1 MKLDSDGLLS
11 INRVA
16 MMLNIS
22 DHTIRRW
29 YKWWESDEF
38 VKPSDLYLPPYY
50 HIDRR
55 MTKYFKVEDIGHLKT
70 FMNKIQTTHKGY
82 MSDFNAVYQWGKR
95 GNEILKNRNLDSKE
109 IKAKMR

>member
-1 MKLDSDGLLS
+1 MKIDSTGLLS

-16 MMLNIS
+16 MQLNIS

-29 YKWWESDEF
+29 YKWWESEEF
-38 VKPSDLYLPPYY
+38 EKPKDLYLPPYY

-55 MTKYFKVEDIGHLKT
+55 MTKYFKIEDVGYLKE
-70 FMNKIQTTHKGY
+70 FMHKIQTTHRGY

-95 GNEILKNRNLDSKE
+95 GNEILAAKNMDPKA
-109 IKAKMR
+109 IKARMR